1 MSLCFLF
8 LSFRGGDWWGE
19 FSFFYM
25 RPPSTSWSQELA
37 LCSSSTRSL
46 EDLYIV
52 KINGDM
58 RCSIPQFSTHNY
70 YFYLLLSSFF
80 GKMAY
85 TCFKCKRQISR
96 GIKTLFMNLRAIHYV
111 NSASTHF
118 QGSES
123 GCGRTFS
130 CMWSFKRQLEKEHE
144 VGNTL
149 DDPFEG
155 PAPPVDVENVEMLS
169 AEMEP
174 AQGDEEVEEEWD
186 ELEPGGITNR
196 VALFLAQLRSKSSMT
211 YSNLNFV
218 VQHTSSLISDIV
230 SSQQSKTVGSILT
243 IWKASIK
250 RKTQVALWADLRR
263 CCYYAGGIN
272 YSCAW
277 RKSKMGWS

>member
-1 MSLCFLF
+1 
-8 LSFRGGDWWGE
+8 
-19 FSFFYM
+19 
-25 RPPSTSWSQELA
+25 
-37 LCSSSTRSL
+37 
-46 EDLYIV
+46 
-52 KINGDM
+52 
-58 RCSIPQFSTHNY
+58 
-70 YFYLLLSSFF
+70 
-80 GKMAY
+80 
-85 TCFKCKRQISR
+85 
-96 GIKTLFMNLRAIHYV
+96 
-111 NSASTHF
+111 
-118 QGSES
+118 
-123 GCGRTFS
+123 
-130 CMWSFKRQLEKEHE
+130 MWSFKRQLEKEHE

-243 IWKASIK
+243 I
-250 RKTQVALWADLRR
+250 
-263 CCYYAGGIN
+263 
-272 YSCAW
+272 
-277 RKSKMGWS
+277 